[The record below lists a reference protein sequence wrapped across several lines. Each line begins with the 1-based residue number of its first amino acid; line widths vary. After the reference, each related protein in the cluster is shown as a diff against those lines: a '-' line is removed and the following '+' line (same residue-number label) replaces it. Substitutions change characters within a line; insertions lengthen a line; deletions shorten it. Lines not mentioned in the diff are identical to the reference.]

1 MLVVEDFF
9 NHVKSA
15 NKKYKH
21 YNGVDA
27 ADYKDY
33 LRSFDNAMLFE
44 IDSKLIYDGLSN
56 IVSELNH
63 LSSKDRLPTMM
74 HYIDSFPI
82 EQLTLPAPTTYIT
95 VKNLG
100 HHAVYGI
107 DNGYTS
113 FLITK
118 DLIAVYVYNSD
129 SINQK
134 IDIIYYQYGIWYTND
149 ILTTHKLVC
158 NIILLLEVINNYN
171 PTINNHLNIKN
182 YRPRCNLLNKKKL
195 TRTPDKFYTINLD
208 NGMRVAKTTSQDTK
222 RASYEKSYAYQVMG
236 HFKYRIMVGDLPME
250 EKVQKYLI
258 RNERR
263 KIIMKAEDI
272 DEKYKKI
279 LDDRQVQ
286 YKEGQWISVLESH
299 VESYI
304 ANSKKG
310 DSTFIPAV
318 RIIS

>member
-21 YNGVDA
+21 YNGVYA

-33 LRSFDNAMLFE
+33 LRSFDDAMLFE
-44 IDSKLIYDGLSN
+44 VDFALIDDKLLN
-56 IVSELNH
+56 IFSELNA
-63 LSSKDRLPTMM
+63 LSHNDKIAAMM
-74 HYIDSFPI
+74 NYIDSFPV

-100 HHAVYGI
+100 HNAIYGV
-107 DNGYTS
+107 DNAFTS
-113 FLITK
+113 FMITK

-129 SINQK
+129 FVNQK
-134 IDIIYYQYGIWYTND
+134 HDVIYYQYGIWHTAN
-149 ILTTHKLVC
+149 ILTTHKIVC
-158 NIILLLEVINNYN
+158 NILLLLDVINAYR
-171 PTINNHLNIKN
+171 PTINNHLNVKN

-195 TRTPDKFYTINLD
+195 TRTPNQFYVINLD
-208 NGMRVAKTTSQDTK
+208 NGMRTAQTTSQGTK
-222 RASYEKSYAYQVMG
+222 RASYEKSYAYEVMG
-236 HFKYRIMVGDLPME
+236 HFKYRIMIGDLPME
-250 EKVQKYLI
+250 EKVQKYLT
-258 RNERR
+258 RNENR
-263 KIIMKAEDI
+263 KIITKAADI
-272 DEKYKKI
+272 DEKYQKI
-279 LDDRQVQ
+279 LDDRQVE
-286 YKEGQWISVLESH
+286 YKEGQWMSVLESH

-310 DSTFIPAV
+310 DHTFIPAV